1 MRMDEIGNVLDK
13 IHEHMA
19 KTDRI
24 NPEYRQEFQELDKNI
39 RAMKQVQ
46 NDNAATELASLDR
59 NGPFSGCEVR
69 VGASANR
76 CADHAFIDAFAGYW
90 RVGGVHWTDGHAS
103 YQV

>member
-24 NPEYRQEFQELDKNI
+24 NPEYRQEFQELDKKI

-59 NGPFSGCEVR
+59 KARFLAAKFESEHPQI
-69 VGASANR
+69 GALIMRLSTLLQG
-76 CADHAFIDAFAGYW
+76 I
-90 RVGGVHWTDGHAS
+90 GV
-103 YQV
+103 